1 MQKLS
6 ILLIDDEESIIA
18 SIKSFLLRRG
28 HTIYTASNGQE
39 GIDVIKSN
47 VIDLVL
53 TDYRMPIKNG
63 LEVLKDTKEINPNID
78 VVVIT
83 AFGNVE
89 DAIGIMKNGAYDYL
103 TKPIDLDELEN
114 LINRVGEKRV
124 LISENKILREQL
136 QEKFKFNSIIS
147 QSGEMEDVLNIVG
160 RVANSKATVMVRG
173 DSGTGK
179 EVIAKAIHYAS
190 NRKDKPFVVV
200 NVASLSENL
209 MESELFGH
217 EKGAFTGAINQRK
230 GRFEEAD
237 GGTLFIDEVGDIP
250 LSIQVKLLRGIQFGE
265 IQRLG
270 SSTPIKVNVR
280 IIAATHRNLE
290 EMIKNEEFREDLY
303 YRLNVVSVKIPK
315 LRERRVDIPLLVEYF
330 IKKYAEINEKNVS
343 GITSEALDK
352 IVKYNFP
359 GNVREL
365 ENMIERAI
373 VLCRDE
379 NIGIKDLPLQV
390 DASFEKMILD
400 PQNLDNEYEEKMK
413 SFETEIIK
421 EALSR
426 TKGNQSAAARILN
439 ITERHLR
446 SRLERLGLKKKW
458 KYSNELKLF
467 LPFLEFV
474 YIFNVTHY
482 KITIS
487 WL

>member
-28 HTIYTASNGQE
+28 HTIYTAANGQE

-83 AFGNVE
+83 AFGNIE

-446 SRLERLGLKKKW
+446 SRLERLGLKKK
-458 KYSNELKLF
+458 
-467 LPFLEFV
+467 
-474 YIFNVTHY
+474 
-482 KITIS
+482 
-487 WL
+487 